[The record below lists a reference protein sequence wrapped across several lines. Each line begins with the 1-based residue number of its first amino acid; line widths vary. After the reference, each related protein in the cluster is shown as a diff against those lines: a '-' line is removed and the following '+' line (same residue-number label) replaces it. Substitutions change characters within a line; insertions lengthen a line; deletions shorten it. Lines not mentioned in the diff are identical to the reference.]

1 MANEMTRG
9 MWFNPIVI
17 DDEPEAVKQE
27 IPFAPGPVLT
37 PGPITA
43 YPPVRFGIMRTRNQL
58 CRLLQ
63 EAYNTSP
70 EEFHQKID

>member
-1 MANEMTRG
+1 MANKMTRG

-37 PGPITA
+37 PGPVPTPGPVLTPGPITA
-43 YPPVRFGIMRTRNQL
+43 YPPVRFGTMRTRNQL
-58 CRLLQ
+58 C
-63 EAYNTSP
+63 
-70 EEFHQKID
+70 